1 MGQGVL
7 GMFSSLMRGVLFK
20 RQVENFFLLVDQ
32 LKVFLK
38 INPWKVC
45 VGGLCF
51 PLYVYPTLCKPP
63 PPCKSI
69 LSMPLEISMKGDQ
82 VFFKRAPPL

>member
-7 GMFSSLMRGVLFK
+7 GMFSLMRGVLFK

-38 INPWKVC
+38 INPWKVWS
-45 VGGLCF
+45 VGSVFLCI
-51 PLYVYPTLCKPP
+51 PNSVQTSPTLQKHT
-63 PPCKSI
+63 
-69 LSMPLEISMKGDQ
+69 LNAFRNFYE
-82 VFFKRAPPL
+82 R